1 MSRARDP
8 PKCPVCWDALPS
20 RTQRRPNVACSFQC
34 GHQLCL
40 MCDAELLDRHDHRCP
55 VCRAPRIGLTAEE
68 AEPPQDRHMGPP
80 FHEELETMFQD
91 EEQGEVVVT
100 RMGDGRM
107 YFARRMGPHDPPP
120 PHTQG
125 TAQTLHSALRH
136 AVGEDNHTA
145 LESTLPSNLLDGLL
159 NVPSMDL
166 AAWHAERRAQA
177 LLHRAAALRQ
187 GSLLSTSMM
196 GI

>member
-1 MSRARDP
+1 
-8 PKCPVCWDALPS
+8 
-20 RTQRRPNVACSFQC
+20 
-34 GHQLCL
+34 
-40 MCDAELLDRHDHRCP
+40 
-55 VCRAPRIGLTAEE
+55 
-68 AEPPQDRHMGPP
+68 
-80 FHEELETMFQD
+80 MFQD
-91 EEQGEVVVT
+91 EGEGEVVVA

-107 YFARRMGPHDPPP
+107 YFARRIGPHDPPP
-120 PHTQG
+120 PPSQTQG
-125 TAQTLHSALRH
+125 TVQTLHSALRH

-187 GSLLSTSMM
+187 GSSIASQRSMM